1 MSGAISQP
9 AGSEGR
15 TVDGAASQP
24 QEITQSIQE
33 EARRLLQ
40 GDKVDVVI
48 GYSEAWDEE
57 VASPCFVTDESQV
70 GKLLFNEHCYHNL
83 ARYLVGCEGYLTSR
97 FRTDE
102 EAPRVALVAT
112 PATLRTVVGL
122 IQEHQFERDDLVVL
136 GIVDGTPVGIEPDV
150 TVGRIEVDR
159 EEEKRVAGELQR
171 LEMMSVSERWDWWE
185 EQFSKCI
192 RCYACR
198 QVCPFCYC
206 EQCIAEENQPQWIDR
221 SSSAQNNRSFHII
234 RASHLIGRCTN
245 CGACDRACPMN
256 IPLSVL
262 YGKLAAE
269 VQRAFGYVA
278 GTDVAATPALVDFL
292 ASEGG
297 ER

>member
-1 MSGAISQP
+1 MSGTINQP
-9 AGSEGR
+9 AESEGR
-15 TVDGAASQP
+15 AVDGAASQP
-24 QEITQSIQE
+24 QEITQKIQE
-33 EARRLLQ
+33 EARRLLRD
-40 GDKVDVVI
+40 DKGDVVI
-48 GYSEAWDEE
+48 GYCQAWDDE
-57 VASPCFVTDESQV
+57 VVSPCFVTDGSQV
-70 GKLLFNEHCYHNL
+70 GKLVFNEYCYHNL

-102 EAPRVALVAT
+102 EAPRVALVST

-122 IQEHQFERDDLVVL
+122 IQEHQFERDDLIVL

-150 TVGRIEVDR
+150 TVGRIKVDR
-159 EEEKRVAGELQR
+159 DEQERVSAELQR

-185 EQFSKCI
+185 GQFSKCI

-221 SSSAQNNRSFHII
+221 SSSPQNNRSFHII
-234 RASHLIGRCTN
+234 RACHLIGRCTD

-256 IPLSVL
+256 IPLSLL

-278 GTDVAATPALVDFL
+278 GTDLEATPALVDVL
-292 ASEGG
+292 ASESG